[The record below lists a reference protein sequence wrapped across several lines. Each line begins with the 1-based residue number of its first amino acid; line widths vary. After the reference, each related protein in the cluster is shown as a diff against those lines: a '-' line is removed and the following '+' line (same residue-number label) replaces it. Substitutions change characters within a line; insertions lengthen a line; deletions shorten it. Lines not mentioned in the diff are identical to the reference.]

1 MPYLHKPSSASDITR
16 RAMSVAERDRLK
28 RTARVAALKA
38 HPSPKAAL
46 PLKGKRRD
54 AWEVFERQVWFPEV
68 LSMAS
73 GGILERD
80 ACVTGFIPCQCYRVL
95 GGDKCEE
102 ARFCT
107 IFRLAA
113 PDRHGDWWSV
123 PKIDTGPCAGRA
135 NLEPHHLQRQGSHPE
150 LRFRLDNIIVVAPA
164 CHDRIHGPAATG
176 KE

>member
-16 RAMSVAERDRLK
+16 RAMSVAERNRLK

-46 PLKGKRRD
+46 PLKGKRRHT
-54 AWEVFERQVWFPEV
+54 WEVYERQVWYPV
-68 LSMAS
+68 IYALAIVKDGPAS
-73 GGILERD
+73 GPD
-80 ACVTGFIPCQCYRVL
+80 HAAIPCQCYRVT
-95 GGDKCEE
+95 GGDKCPGG
-102 ARFCT
+102 RWCD
-107 IFRLAA
+107 IYRLYA
-113 PDRHGDWWSV
+113 PDRHGDWWTV
-123 PKIDTGPCAGRA
+123 TKIEVGPLAGRA

-164 CHDRIHGPAATG
+164 CHDRIHGPAAEG